1 MNWNFRRAILEML
14 PVAHKSAGDTS
25 NVTYQSFVVEIN
37 SANIWVE
44 MNLKDYIGNEPS
56 FN

>member
-1 MNWNFRRAILEML
+1 ML